1 MKTLVRALLLVLV
14 LLATGLVI
22 APFTERGTRV
32 LIASLHEYTPLDIR
46 YGSGTLGSE
55 LSLEHISLD
64 TGTLAIELQAVV
76 ARLDLACLWR
86 SAFCFS
92 YLAAETLDITIT
104 PALEEAPGD
113 AARVSEDIENK
124 LFEFPVD
131 LETQQLS
138 IGNTRVRWSGGEWRN
153 GAAEL
158 GALIR
163 GSTIAITDA
172 VLDSPVLE
180 LTGEDDPELPVDDL
194 IALPRIDLPL
204 ILSVDELRLL
214 QPSWNFYGSTA
225 GLQELLLAGEWR
237 STQLHLERLNA
248 LNSEWGGMSLQGD
261 IDFRDNW
268 PLHADSAVSLA
279 QPALWQGLHGRDVSL
294 QARGSL
300 AEMQL
305 QLVSSGEP
313 AIAAQAQF
321 SAIDRNLPF
330 QAGIDVDWPQAY
342 ALANVEGVPEPLGEM
357 VMDGPWHATLSGS
370 LVQQSL
376 AFEAAVSGLGYKGL
390 QLGVNAE
397 HREGLIHFEEV
408 HLQDA
413 SDLIDLSAR
422 GEWHTGPEQRL
433 LLSLVANRLALPAIN
448 DAVSGQLQGSLNL
461 DAQLSGEQWQLLL
474 SDVDISGDINELPA
488 SVRGQ
493 LRVDQ
498 DWRLAGSDLQ
508 AAVNDAKLSLR
519 GAALA
524 QRSGEMTVAV
534 PDLGRWQPGARGEL
548 QLQVQLDRSLQQLS
562 YAATVQ
568 DLDWGGISVATG
580 VLSGNHSLDTAA
592 DFSLSATVSELRAR
606 QLELSTM
613 TLTGSGG
620 RQRQQFD
627 LDSQGDIEGSLQLL
641 GAMQGEQWRGT
652 LQPATLQS
660 PHGVWQLAE
669 AVALEWLGATRQL
682 AVANHCWL
690 REEASVCPGELLLG
704 SQGSASI
711 DASGDMRYLQTLLPP
726 GFKLQGQLELHLE
739 SAWEEGL
746 DPVVRGT
753 AGTRSV
759 VVTRHYGDGES
770 ASAQWESGTASLL
783 YDRNGL
789 ALQAALRREQRDV
802 LFLDLL
808 LPPES
813 AMPLRGV
820 ARLDR
825 LRLAP
830 FIAFLPMLSQ
840 LQGELTGELQLQGS
854 IDQPLAYGQLQ
865 LTDAELG
872 LVGNPTAL
880 QKLQVGLELRGER
893 VNIAGDGVLGGGPV
907 RLQGEL
913 GLQPEL
919 SLELSVTG
927 ERQNILYPPATE
939 LLLSEQLKISAK
951 PGLFSVS
958 GDITVHEGSLEPE
971 DLPEGSVALSADVVE
986 VDFTGKPIRER
997 LPFDVAMD
1005 VRVLVENKFTI
1016 RSSIMFATLGGE
1028 LRLLQR
1034 RREPLQ
1040 LFGSLNVIG
1049 GELRAY
1055 QQQLKIRRG
1064 TLSFSGRPDNPSVN
1078 VRAERNIS
1086 GENVTVG
1093 MQVRGSYDALS
1104 LEVFSEPAMSQGETM
1119 SYLVR
1124 GRGLDASTGE
1134 DGTAMALSLASG
1146 VVNRT
1151 TLVSELNRIPG
1162 VNNVSFGADGT
1173 ADDTAATV
1181 SGYLGDRIYLSYGVG
1196 LYEPIN
1202 VLIARLYLR
1211 TRLWLEVVSRL
1222 ENSLD
1227 LYYAFD
1233 ID

>member
-14 LLATGLVI
+14 LLITGLVI

-46 YGSGTLGSE
+46 YGSGTLGSD
-55 LSLEHISLD
+55 LSLEHIALD

-92 YLAAETLDITIT
+92 YLAADTLDIAIA
-104 PALEEAPGD
+104 PSREEAPGD
-113 AARVSEDIENK
+113 AAQASDETDST
-124 LFEFPVD
+124 LFVFPVG

-138 IGNTRVRWSGGEWRN
+138 IGNTRVRWNGGEWRN

-158 GALIR
+158 GALVH
-163 GSTIAITDA
+163 GSTIAITNA

-180 LTGEDDPELPVDDL
+180 LAGEDDPDLPVDGL
-194 IALPRIDLPL
+194 VVLPKIDLPL

-214 QPSWNFYGSTA
+214 QPGWSFYGSTA
-225 GLQELLLAGEWR
+225 GLQQLLLAGEWR
-237 STQLHLERLNA
+237 NTQLHLERLDA
-248 LNSEWGGMSLQGD
+248 FSSEWGEVSLQGD

-268 PLHADSAVSLA
+268 PLHADSALKLA
-279 QPALWQGLHGRDVSL
+279 RPALWQGLHGRDVSL

-300 AEMQL
+300 AQMEL
-305 QLVSSGEP
+305 QLVSQGEP
-313 AIAAQAQF
+313 AISAQAQL

-330 QAGIDVDWPQAY
+330 QAGVDVDWPQAF
-342 ALANVEGVPEPLGEM
+342 ALGNVEGMPEPLGEL
-357 VMDGPWHATLSGS
+357 VLEGPWHATLSGS

-397 HREGLIHFEEV
+397 HRQGLVHLEKV

-413 SDLIDLSAR
+413 SDLIDLSAQ
-422 GEWHTGPEQRL
+422 GEWHTGPQQHL
-433 LLSLVANRLALPAIN
+433 LLSLVANRFSLPVIN
-448 DAVSGQLQGSLNL
+448 DAISGQLQGRLNL
-461 DAQLSGEQWQLLL
+461 DAQLSAEQWQLSL
-474 SDVDISGDINELPA
+474 SDIDINGDINEQPA

-493 LRVDQ
+493 LQVNQ

-508 AAVNDAKLSLR
+508 ATVNDAKLSLR

-524 QRSGEMTVAV
+524 QRSGELTLSV

-548 QLQVQLDRSLQQLS
+548 QLQAQLDSSLQQLDYS
-562 YAATVQ
+562 ATLQ

-580 VLSGNHSLDTAA
+580 ILSGNHSLDAA
-592 DFSLSATVSELRAR
+592 AEFSLSATLSELRAR
-606 QLELSTM
+606 QLELSTI
-613 TLTGSGG
+613 TLAGSGG

-627 LDSQGDIEGSLQLL
+627 LDSQGDMEGSLQLL

-660 PHGVWQLAE
+660 THGVWRLAE

-682 AVANHCWL
+682 AAANHCWS
-690 REEASVCPGELLLG
+690 REEASICPGELLLG

-711 DASGDMRYLQTLLPP
+711 DASGDLRYLQTLLPP

-746 DPVVRGT
+746 APVVRGT
-753 AGTRSV
+753 AGARSV
-759 VVTRHYGDGES
+759 VVTRNYGDGES

-783 YDRNGL
+783 YDSNGL
-789 ALQAALRREQRDV
+789 AVEAALRREQRDV
-802 LFLDLL
+802 FFLDLL
-808 LPPES
+808 LPPAS

-820 ARLDR
+820 VRLDR

-840 LQGELTGELQLQGS
+840 LRGELIGELQLQGS
-854 IDQPLAYGQLQ
+854 VDQPLAYGQLQ
-865 LTDAELG
+865 LKDAELG

-880 QKLQVGLELRGER
+880 QKLQVSLELNGER
-893 VNIAGDGVLGGGPV
+893 VTIAGEGVLGGGPV

-919 SLELSVTG
+919 SLELSVAG

-939 LLLSEQLKISAK
+939 LLLSEQLKITAN

-958 GDITVHEGSLEPE
+958 GDITVHEGTLEPE

-986 VDFTGKPIRER
+986 VDYTGKPISEQ

-1005 VRVLVENKFTI
+1005 VRVLVENKFTV
-1016 RSSIMFATLGGE
+1016 RSSILFATLGGE

-1040 LFGSLNVIG
+1040 LFGNLNVVG

-1078 VRAERNIS
+1078 VRAERTIS
-1086 GENVTVG
+1086 GENVVVG

-1104 LEVFSEPAMSQGETM
+1104 LQVFSEPAMSQGEAM

-1146 VVNRT
+1146 AVNRT

-1162 VNNVSFGADGT
+1162 VSNVSFGADGT

-1181 SGYLGDRIYLSYGVG
+1181 SGYLGERIYLSYGVG

-1202 VLIARLYLR
+1202 VLIAKLYLR

>member
-1 MKTLVRALLLVLV
+1 LKTLVRVLLLVLV
-14 LLATGLVI
+14 LLATALVI
-22 APFTERGTRV
+22 APFTERGTRL
-32 LIASLHEYTPLDIR
+32 LIASLHEYTPLDMR

-55 LSLEHISLD
+55 LSLEHVALD
-64 TGTLAIELQAVV
+64 TGTLVIELQAVV

-92 YLAAETLDITIT
+92 YLAAETLDITVA
-104 PALEEAPGD
+104 PSREEVPGEV
-113 AARVSEDIENK
+113 ARASDETDST
-124 LFEFPVD
+124 LFVFPVD
-131 LETQQLS
+131 LEAQQLS
-138 IGNTRVRWSGGEWRN
+138 IANTRVRWSGGEWRN

-163 GSTIAITDA
+163 GSTVAITDA
-172 VLDSPVLE
+172 VLAGPVLE
-180 LTGEDDPELPVDDL
+180 LTGEDDPGLPVDDL

-214 QPSWNFYGSTA
+214 RPAWSFYGSTA

-237 STQLHLERLNA
+237 NTKLHLERFDA
-248 LNSEWGGMSLQGD
+248 LSSEWGEGSLQGD
-261 IDFRDNW
+261 IDFSDNW
-268 PLHADSAVSLA
+268 PLHVDSVLKVA
-279 QPALWQGLHGRDVSL
+279 QPPLWQGLHGRDVSL

-300 AEMQL
+300 AQMQL
-305 QLVSSGEP
+305 HLVTQGEP
-313 AIAAQAQF
+313 AISARAQL

-330 QAGIDVDWPQAY
+330 QAGIDVDWPQAF
-342 ALANVEGVPEPLGEM
+342 ALGKVEGMPEPVGEL
-357 VMDGPWHATLSGS
+357 VLEGSWHATLSGS
-370 LVQQSL
+370 RVQQSL
-376 AFEAAVSGLGYKGL
+376 AFEAAVSGFGYKDL
-390 QLGVNAE
+390 QLSVNAE

-413 SDLIDLSAR
+413 SDFIDLSAQ
-422 GEWHTGPEQRL
+422 GEWQTGPEQRL
-433 LLSLVANRLALPAIN
+433 VLSLVANLFALPAIN
-448 DAVSGQLQGSLNL
+448 DAVSGQLQGRLNL
-461 DAQLSGEQWQLLL
+461 EAQLSGEQWQLLL

-488 SVRGQ
+488 SARGQ
-493 LRVDQ
+493 LQVDQ

-524 QRSGEMTVAV
+524 QRSGEMTLSV

-548 QLQVQLDRSLQQLS
+548 QIQAQLDSSLQQLS
-562 YAATVQ
+562 YSATVQ
-568 DLDWGGISVATG
+568 DLDWGGISAATG

-592 DFSLSATVSELRAR
+592 TFSLSATVSELRAR
-606 QLELSTM
+606 QLELSTI
-613 TLTGSGG
+613 TLAGSGG
-620 RQRQQFD
+620 RQRQQFE
-627 LDSQGDIEGSLQLL
+627 LDSQGDINGSLQLL
-641 GAMQGEQWRGT
+641 GTMQGEQWRGT

-660 PHGVWQLAE
+660 PHGVWQLPE
-669 AVALEWLGATRQL
+669 AVAMEWLGAKQQL
-682 AVANHCWL
+682 AVANHCWS
-690 REEASVCPGELLLG
+690 REEASICPGELLVG
-704 SQGSASI
+704 SQGTASI
-711 DASGDMRYLQTLLPP
+711 DASGDLRYLQTLLPR
-726 GFKLQGQLELHLE
+726 GFELQGQLELHLE
-739 SAWEEGL
+739 SAWEDGL
-746 DPVVRGT
+746 DPIVRGT
-753 AGTRSV
+753 AGTRSI
-759 VVTRHYGDGES
+759 VVTRHYGDGDS

-783 YDRNGL
+783 YDSNGL
-789 ALQAALRREQRDV
+789 AVQTALRREQRDV
-802 LFLDLL
+802 VFLDLL
-808 LPPES
+808 LPPAS

-820 ARLDR
+820 VRLDR

-840 LQGELTGELQLQGS
+840 LQGEWIGELQLQGS

-865 LTDAELG
+865 LTDASLG

-880 QKLQVGLELRGER
+880 QKLQLSLELRGER
-893 VNIAGDGVLGGGPV
+893 VTIAGDGVLGGGPV

-919 SLELSVTG
+919 SLELSVAG

-939 LLLSEQLKISAK
+939 LLLSEQLKITAK

-958 GDITVHEGSLEPE
+958 GDITVHQGTLEPE
-971 DLPEGSVALSADVVE
+971 ELPEGSVALSADVVE
-986 VDFTGKPIRER
+986 VDYRGKPISEQ

-1005 VRVLVENKFTI
+1005 VRLLVEDKFTV

-1040 LFGSLNVIG
+1040 LFGSLKVVG

-1055 QQQLKIRRG
+1055 QQQLRIRRG

-1093 MQVRGSYDALS
+1093 IHVRGSYDALS
-1104 LEVFSEPAMSQGETM
+1104 LQVFSEPAMSQGEAM

-1162 VNNVSFGADGT
+1162 VSDVSFGADGT

-1181 SGYLGDRIYLSYGVG
+1181 SGYLGERIYLSYGVG